1 MGHWFGGVT
10 NVAYNLPRALAKY
23 ARVTYYPTYYPP
35 VVPRRSY
42 TVSLL
47 NVYKRLLMKDY
58 EIVHFCHN
66 PGWTNGR
73 YVLFKLADI
82 KHISTIFNIH
92 GIIQVEHVLFDKSS
106 RGLFGVSY
114 EGLSSTLKHCKF
126 ADKIVTYS
134 EFMRNEIE
142 IWYGV
147 NREKI
152 AVIPNGVNITMFS
165 ECNQER
171 FLDGDPAILYIGN
184 LGRFKNPEIIIHA
197 ISRIGSELPKL
208 RLHLVGPGEHSARDL
223 KNIAKKKG
231 VERQVVFHGSIPW
244 ENVPFY
250 YKSSD
255 LCVFPSKRDNGT
267 ITLLEAMASGAPI
280 IASNRGGT
288 PEIISHNKNG
298 VLFDPDN
305 PAELS
310 NAILTMQKNPEF
322 KKTITYNAM
331 ETVKKYSW
339 ENIAKRYLALY
350 RSLRD

>member
-10 NVAYNLPRALAKY
+10 NVAYSLPRALAKY

-35 VVPRRSY
+35 FVPRKSY
-42 TVSLL
+42 AVNLL
-47 NVYKRLLMKDY
+47 NVYKRLAIKDF
-58 EIVHFCHN
+58 EIMHFCHN

-73 YVLFKLADI
+73 YILFKLADI
-82 KHISTIFNIH
+82 NNISTILNIH
-92 GIIQVEHVLFDKSS
+92 GIIQIEHVLFDKPS
-106 RGLFGVSY
+106 RGLLGVSY
-114 EGLSSTLKHCKF
+114 KGLSSTLQHCKL

-134 EFMRNEIE
+134 DFMRNEIE
-142 IWYGV
+142 TWYGV
-147 NREKI
+147 NRAKTV
-152 AVIPNGVNITMFS
+152 VIPNGVNIEMFS
-165 ECNQER
+165 KCNQEHS
-171 FLDGDPAILYIGN
+171 LDGDPAVLYIGN
-184 LGRFKNPEIIIHA
+184 LGRFKSPEIIIHA
-197 ISRIGSELPKL
+197 IARIGTELPKL
-208 RLHLVGPGEHSARDL
+208 KLHLVGPGERSARDL
-223 KNIAKKKG
+223 KSLAKKKG
-231 VERQVVFHGSIPW
+231 VETRVVFHGSIPW
-244 ENVPFY
+244 EKVPFY
-250 YKSSD
+250 YKASD

-310 NAILTMQKNPEF
+310 NAILTMQKDPEL
-322 KKTITYNAM
+322 KKTITCNAM

-339 ENIAKRYLALY
+339 ENIAERYLALY